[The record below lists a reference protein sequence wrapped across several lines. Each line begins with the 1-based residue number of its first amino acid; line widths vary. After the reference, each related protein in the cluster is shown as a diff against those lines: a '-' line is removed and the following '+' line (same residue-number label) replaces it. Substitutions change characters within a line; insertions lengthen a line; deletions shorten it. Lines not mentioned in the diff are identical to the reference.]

1 MSPTSY
7 SGNNTVSYRKKGLF
21 LGFWNQQAKHLIN
34 ILLTLVA
41 KFILKTSCNTTWG
54 WGKYLGWNL
63 GRLMRL
69 LKRFCNCFE
78 FRRRKA
84 VLNILRFVS
93 LTIKSVRCAKR
104 ELNIFAESFH
114 NIWVWYFFIC
124 EEFVGIFM
132 HELVKI
138 EDASITGLEKC
149 HQRIIGYSER
159 ISKLVAKYRIIVF
172 F

>member
-1 MSPTSY
+1 MCCRDWRQMGIY
-7 SGNNTVSYRKKGLF
+7 LVVSLSHISILPSQLCRQPHTLATTQYLIEKKGLF

-69 LKRFCNCFE
+69 LKRFCNCFV

-114 NIWVWYFFIC
+114 NIWV
-124 EEFVGIFM
+124 
-132 HELVKI
+132 
-138 EDASITGLEKC
+138 
-149 HQRIIGYSER
+149 
-159 ISKLVAKYRIIVF
+159 
-172 F
+172 